1 MGQKYFSTLPLWHT
15 PEKLTYSWKNI
26 QPTVPTL
33 ALEKSQL
40 KNSRLNHTC
49 LGHSELQRLKSPQ
62 SPKNRNPFF
71 HFSNNVQ
78 YLPLTE
84 LTSENIS
91 THCKPTFFLP
101 HSPFEQVQK
110 SISPFK
116 LLPSFTPHHI
126 SLGDDY
132 DEEIRERRWHNA
144 NPTFIPWSPVPK

>member
-1 MGQKYFSTLPLWHT
+1 MGQKYFSTLPLWRT

-26 QPTVPTL
+26 QPTVPIL

-40 KNSRLNHTC
+40 KNSSLDHTC
-49 LGHSELQRLKSPQ
+49 RRYSELQRLKPPQ
-62 SPKNRNPFF
+62 SPKVKNPLS
-71 HFSNNVQ
+71 FSNNVQ

-84 LTSENIS
+84 LTSGNIS
-91 THCKPTFFLP
+91 THCNPTFFLP
-101 HSPFEQVQK
+101 RSPFWAKYKK
-110 SISPFK
+110 SLTPFK
-116 LLPSFTPHHI
+116 FLPSFTPHHI